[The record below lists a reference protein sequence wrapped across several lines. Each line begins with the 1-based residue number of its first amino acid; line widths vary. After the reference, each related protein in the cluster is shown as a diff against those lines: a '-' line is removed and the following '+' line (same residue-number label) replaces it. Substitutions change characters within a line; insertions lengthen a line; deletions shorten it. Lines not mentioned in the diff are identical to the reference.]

1 MKKQLLKITRITAVW
16 MLLLALLMTVTSCGG
31 MEEAPKEVLHSAAE
45 EASEDTLQS
54 IAEEAP
60 EETLQSIAEEAVE
73 ETDQNTAEE
82 APEETLQ
89 SIAEEAP
96 EEALPGSGEGE
107 EVPSEGILETP
118 MDPEQPGEPEDL
130 PGSGEDLPF
139 VQEDGEYTSKDEVA
153 AYIHEFGHL
162 PSNYIT
168 KKKAEELG
176 WVARE
181 GNLWKVAPG
190 KSIGG
195 GRFGNYEGLLP
206 EKNGRKYYECDID
219 FRGKSRG
226 AKRIVYSNDGLI
238 FYTEDHYET
247 FEQLYG

>member
-31 MEEAPKEVLHSAAE
+31 MEEAPKEVLQSAAE
-45 EASEDTLQS
+45 ATEETLQS
-54 IAEEAP
+54 TPEEAVEETGQNIAEEAP
-60 EETLQSIAEEAVE
+60 EETLQSIAEETPA
-73 ETDQNTAEE
+73 E
-82 APEETLQ
+82 APEET
-89 SIAEEAP
+89 
-96 EEALPGSGEGE
+96 LPGSGEGE
-107 EVPSEGILETP
+107 EEIPSEGILETP
-118 MDPEQPGEPEDL
+118 MDPEQPGEQDDL
-130 PGSGEDLPF
+130 PGSGEDVPF
-139 VQEDGEYTSKDEVA
+139 VREDGEYTSKDEVA